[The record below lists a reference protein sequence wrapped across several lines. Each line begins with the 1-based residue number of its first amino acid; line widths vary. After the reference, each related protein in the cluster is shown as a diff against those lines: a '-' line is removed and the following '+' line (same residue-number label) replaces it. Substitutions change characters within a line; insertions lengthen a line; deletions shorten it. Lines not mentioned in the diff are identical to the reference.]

1 MKLPLDRKNKE
12 CYISDIG
19 CRKSG
24 VPQAAVC
31 PVKVANS
38 SIFYKQSHCIFEPA
52 GRTFCAARLVD
63 ASSYPGRLFFCSDVG
78 SPEKSHNIK
87 PLPQGGMYGD
97 HTDRVPRGLP
107 KRFHGHPSIH
117 AGSAHQGSAVNTEQ
131 TTPQHQ
137 SAIRGT
143 CCTHGTSGTNHHS
156 AGGKLL

>member
-1 MKLPLDRKNKE
+1 MKLPLDSKNKE

-19 CRKSG
+19 CRKSEVTSG
-24 VPQAAVC
+24 SLPPSGRQT
-31 PVKVANS
+31 PDIFTQS
-38 SIFYKQSHCIFEPA
+38 SLIVSLSLPGALLCSA
-52 GRTFCAARLVD
+52 TCD
-63 ASSYPGRLFFCSDVG
+63 ASFYPGRLFFCSSVESWG
-78 SPEKSHNIK
+78 KSHNIK
-87 PLPQGGMYGD
+87 PLSQGGMYGD
-97 HTDRVPRGLP
+97 HTHRVPRGLP

-131 TTPQHQ
+131 SKPQHQ